1 MFSCQAA
8 TVADHSCLTNTNS
21 SARSAVTRTWAETA
35 EGAARTGTADVAIY
49 LTSSQLLEQGN
60 GQRSRRSFNYCSRA
74 AIRWFC
80 ASAFCKDDFAK
91 TFRQWLYSTGKTDI
105 LITLHN
111 GVELKG
117 YIVVKNYTK
126 FMATLLKT
134 PVLNIFFCNVFQLQ
148 VIQVSRACLKDTY
161 LYDDMYT
168 VYSISSIYQVYFS
181 FYFSKIKLANCFSIL
196 FLVKTIF

>member
-1 MFSCQAA
+1 MNMANRPAAAVVQLSGSYCSRSWLSDQHQLVGQISCYSNLGR
-8 TVADHSCLTNTNS
+8 DSWS
-21 SARSAVTRTWAETA
+21 S
-35 EGAARTGTADVAIY
+35 RTGTADVAIY

-60 GQRSRRSFNYCSRA
+60 GQWSRRSFNYCSRA

-117 YIVVKNYTK
+117 YKVVKNYTK
-126 FMATLLKT
+126 LMATLLKT

-148 VIQVSRACLKDTY
+148 VIQVPRTNNFHVWR
-161 LYDDMYT
+161 T
-168 VYSISSIYQVYFS
+168 PIPIWVYF
-181 FYFSKIKLANCFSIL
+181 FYLSSLS
-196 FLVKTIF
+196 